1 MRRKKP
7 KRRSSPTDD
16 DDIGHI
22 DPPMSEEE
30 IERLRALGR
39 EIRTHGGYTTASAR
53 TPARVRELWGKT
65 AAWREAT
72 MRAAYGAH
80 DGFLQRA
87 ASERHFGLAPEGEDP
102 RRWLATLEKS
112 LLGRSDRRSIEGL
125 TAQDAD
131 LRTAFLLGVR
141 ETVSKLEDAEIQRV
155 EDRGAGGIATRGKTR
170 WFSKLLRALCDSD
183 KSPPSRWV
191 DLRTWVEGASSDDLE
206 AAGIRAVCVEER
218 GDGEHVVAEMS
229 DGKTESVGRQAAAKT
244 ASRLRKRML
253 TE

>member
-1 MRRKKP
+1 MGRKKP
-7 KRRSSPTDD
+7 KRRSTTTDD
-16 DDIGHI
+16 DEVGLV

-30 IERLRALGR
+30 IERLRARGY
-39 EIRTHGGYTTASAR
+39 EIRTHGKRTTASAR
-53 TPARVRELWGKT
+53 KPARVLELWGKT
-65 AAWREAT
+65 AAWRQAT
-72 MRAAYGAH
+72 MRAAYKAH

-102 RRWLATLEKS
+102 RRWLAALEKS
-112 LLGRSDRRSIEGL
+112 LLGRSDRSSIKSL

-131 LRTAFLLGVR
+131 LRAAFLLGVR

-155 EDRGAGGIATRGKTR
+155 EGRGAGGSAGRGKTG

-183 KSPPSRWV
+183 KSLPSRWV
-191 DLRTWVEGASSDDLE
+191 DLRTWVEGASSEDLE

-218 GDGEHVVAEMS
+218 GDGEHVVAEMC
-229 DGKTESVGRQAAAKT
+229 DGKAASVSRQAATKT